1 MNVDGEWQAQPPV
14 WEAIHI
20 KGTFDITTN
29 PECTNN
35 LQRYIDMSDDD
46 ESFGRV
52 LDETQFLE
60 FCKYST

>member
-1 MNVDGEWQAQPPV
+1 MLMASGRLNRLCGRQYTSKVL
-14 WEAIHI
+14 
-20 KGTFDITTN
+20 FDITTN
-29 PECTNN
+29 PGCTNN